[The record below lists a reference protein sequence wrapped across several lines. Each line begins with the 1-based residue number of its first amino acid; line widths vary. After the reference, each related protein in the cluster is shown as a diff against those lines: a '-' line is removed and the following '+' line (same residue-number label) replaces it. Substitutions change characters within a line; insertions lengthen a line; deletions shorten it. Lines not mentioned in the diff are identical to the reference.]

1 MSDDLLAMVQGRMT
15 PLSRT
20 MGMVF
25 TKVEPDLIEAE
36 MLVRPDLCTTP
47 AILHGGAMMALADNV
62 GAVGTVVNLQPGTTT
77 TTIESKTNFLAAV
90 PEGQKA
96 IATAI
101 PLHRGYPDGWSG
113 GGEGR
118 HGQRSGFAFFSL
130 SLTPAPVPPRA
141 SRCRGGRSLPAIRCG
156 PRRHRR
162 VPGPAARSCPVP

>member
-1 MSDDLLAMVQGRMT
+1 MSDELLAMVQGRMT
-15 PLSRT
+15 PLSKT

-36 MLVRPDLCTTP
+36 MPVRPDLCTTP

-62 GAVGTVVNLQPGTTT
+62 GAVGTVVNLPPGTTT

-101 PLHRGYPDGWSG
+101 PLHRGKTTMVWQTTIRREDG
-113 GGEGR
+113 R
-118 HGQRSGFAFFSL
+118 TA
-130 SLTPAPVPPRA
+130 
-141 SRCRGGRSLPAIRCG
+141 AI
-156 PRRHRR
+156 
-162 VPGPAARSCPVP
+162 VTQTQLVLQAK

>member
-1 MSDDLLAMVQGRMT
+1 MSNDLLAMVQGRMT
-15 PLSRT
+15 PLSKT

-101 PLHRGYPDGWSG
+101 PLHRGKTTMVWQTTIRREDG
-113 GGEGR
+113 R
-118 HGQRSGFAFFSL
+118 TA
-130 SLTPAPVPPRA
+130 
-141 SRCRGGRSLPAIRCG
+141 AI
-156 PRRHRR
+156 
-162 VPGPAARSCPVP
+162 VTQTQLVLQAK

>member
-1 MSDDLLAMVQGRMT
+1 MSNDLLAMVQGRMT
-15 PLSRT
+15 PLSKT

-36 MLVRPDLCTTP
+36 MLVRPDLCTKP

-62 GAVGTVVNLQPGTTT
+62 GAVGTVVNLPPGTTT

-101 PLHRGYPDGWSG
+101 PLHRGKTTMVWQTTIRREDG
-113 GGEGR
+113 R
-118 HGQRSGFAFFSL
+118 TA
-130 SLTPAPVPPRA
+130 
-141 SRCRGGRSLPAIRCG
+141 AIVTQTQLVLQG
-156 PRRHRR
+156 K
-162 VPGPAARSCPVP
+162 

>member
-1 MSDDLLAMVQGRMT
+1 MSDELLAMVQGRMT
-15 PLSRT
+15 PLSKT

-36 MLVRPDLCTTP
+36 MPVRPDLCTKP

-62 GAVGTVVNLQPGTTT
+62 GAVGTVVNLPPGTTT

-101 PLHRGYPDGWSG
+101 PLHRGKTTMVWQTTIRREDG
-113 GGEGR
+113 R
-118 HGQRSGFAFFSL
+118 TA
-130 SLTPAPVPPRA
+130 
-141 SRCRGGRSLPAIRCG
+141 AI
-156 PRRHRR
+156 
-162 VPGPAARSCPVP
+162 VTQTQLVLQAK

>member
-1 MSDDLLAMVQGRMT
+1 MSDDLLKMVQGRMT
-15 PLSRT
+15 PLSVT

-62 GAVGTVVNLQPGTTT
+62 GAVGTVVNLSPGTTT

-101 PLHRGYPDGWSG
+101 PLHRGKTTMVWQTTIRREDG
-113 GGEGR
+113 R
-118 HGQRSGFAFFSL
+118 TA
-130 SLTPAPVPPRA
+130 
-141 SRCRGGRSLPAIRCG
+141 AI
-156 PRRHRR
+156 
-162 VPGPAARSCPVP
+162 VTQTQLVLQAK